1 MVAPPSNGPRQTLP
15 QNATMKRMLS
25 GILLAILPATTVSF
39 AKPPIPTPRET
50 PVVGDMDHYFL
61 ESMYGLK
68 ESDAGL
74 QHVVDSPEFRE
85 LVAKHDLK
93 LLGGPM
99 LGCVTDH
106 GARIWVRTTEAAS
119 VQVVMDGQSSKVVK
133 TSAEMD
139 YSALLDLD
147 DLQPSTSYTYDV
159 LVNGESVFA
168 NQKPTFQTYPS
179 KTEKAKFSV
188 AFGGGARYNPPKEK
202 IWDVIAGRSPDGI
215 LLLGDNV
222 YIDQPKSRTKQRV
235 HYYRRQ
241 LRPEFQRLTA
251 STSVYAVYDD
261 HDLGVDDSSG
271 GPRRFKPSWKFESW
285 KVFRENWN
293 NPAYGGGDE
302 LPGCWF
308 DFSIG
313 DVDFFMLDNRY
324 YRSFEDGTMLGPEQK
339 EWLLAKLKASDATFK
354 VLASGTLWTEYADK
368 GGRDSWWGV
377 KKERNEIF
385 DFIETENIGG
395 VILLSADR
403 HRTDVYKIE
412 RPNSYDLFE
421 FETSKMTNDHTHPTK
436 EEAVFSYNEG
446 NFFGLLK
453 FDLEK
458 PDPEVTFECI
468 TMEDQKVYDLTLKRS
483 QLQAE

>member
-1 MVAPPSNGPRQTLP
+1 
-15 QNATMKRMLS
+15 MLS
-25 GILLAILPATTVSF
+25 GILFAILPIASVSH
-39 AKPPIPTPRET
+39 AKPPIPTPRDT
-50 PVVGDMDHYFL
+50 PVVGDMDHFFL
-61 ESMYGLK
+61 GSMYGLK
-68 ESDAGL
+68 ETDESL
-74 QHVVDSPEFRE
+74 RRVVDTPDFRE
-85 LVAKHDLK
+85 LIQKHDLK

-106 GARIWVRTTEAAS
+106 SARIWVRTTEAAS
-119 VQVVMDGQSSKVVK
+119 VQVVMDGGASKVVT

-139 YSALLDLD
+139 FTALLDLD
-147 DLQPSTSYTYDV
+147 GLQPATDYTYDV
-159 LVNGESVFA
+159 LVDGQSVFPD
-168 NQKPTFQTYPS
+168 QKPTFQTYPS
-179 KTEKAKFSV
+179 KGEKATFSV
-188 AFGGGARYNPPKEK
+188 AFGGGARYNPSKEK
-202 IWDVIAGRSPDGI
+202 IWDVIASRSPEAI

-293 NPAYGGGDE
+293 NPAYGGGEE

-324 YRSFEDGTMLGPEQK
+324 YRSFKDGTMLGPEQK

-354 VLASGTLWTEYADK
+354 VLASGTLWTEHADK
-368 GGRDSWWGV
+368 GGKDSWWGV
-377 KKERNEIF
+377 KEERNEIF
-385 DFIETENIGG
+385 DFIDQEKIGG

-412 RPNSYDLFE
+412 RPNGYDLFE

-436 EEAVFSYNEG
+436 EKAVFSYNEG
-446 NFFGLLK
+446 NFFGMLT
-453 FDLEK
+453 FDLEQA
-458 PDPEVTFECI
+458 DPEMTFQCI
-468 TMEDQKVYDLTLKRS
+468 TMENQKVYEMTLKRS
-483 QLQAE
+483 QLQAAE